1 MSRMN
6 AAWSNEPPWAEAVPA
21 IFKEP
26 MTIAFGGAILA
37 HAIFFLGL
45 PVVAGS
51 EKQPDVQ
58 PVATT
63 VLTDQERAAVPADLA
78 QSQFSTGSLLPGS
91 NNGLIVPSI
100 PSNPATPG
108 GTVTTPGLG
117 SGFGQLNDPT
127 FPNGGSSTGSNSSD
141 NSDFN
146 RQLAEITRKQQEAD
160 RQQQS
165 QRLAQKQAAEQ
176 KADQEQVNTPP
187 TPLPSVAVGAM
198 PPGTPSGEPAK
209 PNEGAAPNTPPP
221 TTPAQQP
228 IRLSDKTLIDKDP
241 ALYALITE
249 NTGPT
254 LGVKLRQAI
263 GTWYTRDPKTQEI
276 YTRSDGKEQLER
288 FPVDTVTGT
297 IPYPK
302 QVGKQDVAVIPGY
315 AEKVKAGSANERMSD
330 YGTAIVGIAVD
341 GQGKRLIDPSIIQS
355 TGHKILDDYA
365 IEYVKSKIN
374 FRITYKDEF
383 YYMVIPID
391 PPVSTPAQQATS

>member
-6 AAWSNEPPWAEAVPA
+6 AAWSSEPPWAEAVPA

-58 PVATT
+58 PVGTT
-63 VLTDQERAAVPADLA
+63 ILTDKEKAEIPPDLS
-78 QSQFSTGSLLPGS
+78 QSQFSPGTMMPGTTSGLTIPLIPAAPSTAGNIATSPGTGFS
-91 NNGLIVPSI
+91 
-100 PSNPATPG
+100 
-108 GTVTTPGLG
+108 
-117 SGFGQLNDPT
+117 FGQPSEPT
-127 FPNGGSSTGSNSSD
+127 FSSGGYSTGSSSSD

-146 RQLAEITRKQQEAD
+146 ARLAEITKKQEEARKEEKKKAEIAKKQEAD
-160 RQQQS
+160 KVDDKKR
-165 QRLAQKQAAEQ
+165 
-176 KADQEQVNTPP
+176 ADNPP
-187 TPLPSVAVGAM
+187 APLPNVPVSAM
-198 PPGTPSGEPAK
+198 PPGTPTGETPKQPESPSPA
-209 PNEGAAPNTPPP
+209 NPPQ
-221 TTPAQQP
+221 QQP

-241 ALYALITE
+241 ALYALVTE

-254 LGVKLRQAI
+254 LGVTLSQAI

-276 YTRSDGKEQLER
+276 YTRSDGKEQLEL
-288 FPVDTVTGT
+288 FPVNTITGT

-302 QVGKQDVAVIPGY
+302 QIGKQDVAVIPGY
-315 AEKVKAGSANERMSD
+315 AEKVKAGSAKERMRA

-365 IEYVKSKIN
+365 IEYVKSKII
-374 FRITYKDEF
+374 FKITYKDEF

-391 PPVSTPAQQATS
+391 PPVSTPAQQPVS